1 MTNLE
6 NALIWLYVKT
16 WGSFGDNV
24 IKEKELWT
32 FSADDLRTAL
42 MELAYPRKRK
52 FQEKEKSERV
62 KASTG
67 LIMGKFEN
75 PVAFVE
81 WSMKI
86 HEDNNEN
93 LPETPKQ
100 KGPIKILK
108 WDPGNH
114 LILSN
119 FLLEILMCFSIII
132 SCICVQWYI

>member
-6 NALIWLYVKT
+6 NALVWLYVKT
-16 WGSFGDNV
+16 WGKFGDSV

-32 FSADDLRTAL
+32 FSADDLRTAF

-62 KASTG
+62 KALAD
-67 LIMGKFEN
+67 LIMTKFED
-75 PVAFVE
+75 VTAFIE
-81 WSMKI
+81 WSVKI

-100 KGPIKILK
+100 QSIKIVK
-108 WDPGNH
+108 WDPGSY
-114 LILSN
+114 LK
-119 FLLEILMCFSIII
+119 FYRI
-132 SCICVQWYI
+132 SL